1 VGSSTATPFD
11 PVVVDA
17 LIQAR
22 GQPFKLVA

>member
-17 LIQAR
+17 LIEAR
-22 GQPFKLVA
+22 GQAFKVVA